1 MQSDNQSKDAFK
13 RQLPPDLLA
22 VLAARKPKAEE
33 LQVHAWQPSLFGRF
47 VEMFAGGK
55 QRAR

>member
-1 MQSDNQSKDAFK
+1 MQSESQTQEAFK

-22 VLAARKPKAEE
+22 VLATKKPKADE

-47 VEMFAGGK
+47 VGMLAGK